1 MVLVAKGSHLV
12 TKEIKETWSWRP
24 DPIIYDI
31 VERPKD
37 VKKDLKVLNKHLSSP
52 FLFLYWLVQLCEPS
66 NQINGV

>member
-12 TKEIKETWSWRP
+12 TKEIKETWSWHL